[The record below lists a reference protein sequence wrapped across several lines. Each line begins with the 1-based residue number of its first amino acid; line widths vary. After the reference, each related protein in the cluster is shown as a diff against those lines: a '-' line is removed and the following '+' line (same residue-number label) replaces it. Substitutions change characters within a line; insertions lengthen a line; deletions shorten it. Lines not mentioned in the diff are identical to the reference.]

1 MVDQP
6 NITGTIRSVALGGNM
21 TKIVRTSRDL
31 PFSEV
36 LKTQL
41 ERKTGITFSAHA
53 VERLNERGI
62 VLGDDE
68 LARLSQAVTKADEKG
83 AEDSLILLNEMAF
96 IVSIKNST
104 VITAIP
110 GDAMKDK
117 VFTNIDSAIIA

>member
-6 NITGTIRSVALGGNM
+6 NITGTIISAALGGNM

-53 VERLNERGI
+53 MDRLNKRGI
-62 VLGDDE
+62 VLGNDE

-83 AEDSLILLNEMAF
+83 SEDSLILLNDMAF

-110 GDAMKDK
+110 GDAMKDN
-117 VFTNIDSAIIA
+117 VFTNIDSAIIV